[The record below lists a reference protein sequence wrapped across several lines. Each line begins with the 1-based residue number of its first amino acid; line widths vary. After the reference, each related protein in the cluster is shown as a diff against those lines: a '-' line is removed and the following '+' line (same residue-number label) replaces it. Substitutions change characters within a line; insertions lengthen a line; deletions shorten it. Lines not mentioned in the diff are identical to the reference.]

1 MPAVLNELRAFILSL
16 FLCAPSD
23 HPGLGELDHL
33 TSVQAPVAG
42 DHKGNHTYKGEQ
54 MHVGAAK
61 HLNAQHNGCKGR
73 IGHCAEQPHQHKGLP
88 ASNVNSAEAGNP
100 APDLYTAS
108 RPASPSSTAG
118 QEKAYRIFLRA
129 REWIIPIPASTE
141 RGISRKSTHHK
152 GGRGLG
158 TV

>member
-1 MPAVLNELRAFILSL
+1 MLVTTVCVERVLLVPSMQSPGILFIML
-16 FLCAPSD
+16 
-23 HPGLGELDHL
+23 
-33 TSVQAPVAG
+33 Q
-42 DHKGNHTYKGEQ
+42 
-54 MHVGAAK
+54 
-61 HLNAQHNGCKGR
+61 
-73 IGHCAEQPHQHKGLP
+73 CAEQPHQHKGLP

-129 REWIIPIPASTE
+129 REWIIPIPASTG